1 MQVNNNYTNPSF
13 GVKVAPNLKE
23 VLTKNLHRK
32 YHYEDAI
39 KDINEQTERLAN
51 WGSDFLE
58 ISSKKD
64 ATTQK
69 DVLILQYKNKNE
81 TQTTDLK
88 AIEKRKT
95 RTQILS
101 SFLSLTKK
109 DISRAES
116 NLWQQCTQKDFL
128 SHRTHVK
135 RDTTIQNPI
144 FKRI

>member
-13 GVKVAPNLKE
+13 GVKVDPNLKE

-81 TQTTDLK
+81 TQHDIACICIK
-88 AIEKRKT
+88 NSNSFR
-95 RTQILS
+95 QIN
-101 SFLSLTKK
+101 KK
-109 DISRAES
+109 DER
-116 NLWQQCTQKDFL
+116 K
-128 SHRTHVK
+128 
-135 RDTTIQNPI
+135 
-144 FKRI
+144 

>member
-1 MQVNNNYTNPSF
+1 MQVNHNYTNPSF
-13 GVKVAPNLKE
+13 GVKVDPNLKE

-135 RDTTIQNPI
+135 RDTTMQTPI